1 MADDFTPYLCR
12 IGDEGDTL
20 SGGSFLFDCGFYVQA
35 VCFPAVPYHGGV
47 LRVQVNAN
55 HTRQAIDGLLNA
67 LADLKRAIPLPVP
80 EEAIRQ
86 AA

>member
-1 MADDFTPYLCR
+1 
-12 IGDEGDTL
+12 
-20 SGGSFLFDCGFYVQA
+20 VQS

-55 HTRQAIDGLLNA
+55 HTSESINGLLNA
-67 LADLKRAIPLPVP
+67 LADLKRVIALPGPQQPLRP
-80 EEAIRQ
+80 